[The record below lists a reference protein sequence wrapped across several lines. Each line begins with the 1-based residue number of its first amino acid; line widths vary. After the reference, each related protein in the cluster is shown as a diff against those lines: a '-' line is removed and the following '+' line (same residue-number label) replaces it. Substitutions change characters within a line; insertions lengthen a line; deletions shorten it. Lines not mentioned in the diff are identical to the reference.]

1 MVCFSMYLSM
11 HASVCRCVCI
21 CHPLAE
27 VKEQSFEDEHGP
39 GAAQDGQRLTR
50 EQTEDGTS

>member
-50 EQTEDGTS
+50 EQTEHGTS